1 MQNSSLKQR
10 GRIRQN
16 LPWGTTAA
24 STTAV
29 GHGSTSQ
36 VRNNSDHNNKGRL
49 TSSSSSSSVSS
60 SPAWAL
66 LLLAIFIFAGIFVV
80 EQTTHDSLRHKIH
93 QQQQERRKIQDKK
106 GEDSGS
112 SSHIMAQVPPAQ
124 QEQKGPENVVSDSS
138 SSSSSSSSLLRKMY
152 SDSNLKSPLDGRMYH
167 LIFSTDCSEFQHWQ
181 SYLLFHSALKVQ
193 QPGTVTRI
201 ASGCTDD
208 EKIRL
213 QEWHKEHI
221 SSVMGERFMIH
232 FTPHFSGVKGENG
245 ETVGDYKFFNKPF
258 GLRHWLE
265 NAIGFASPGSSDQMM
280 NQEDDVVI
288 LIDPDML
295 LLRPITGDF
304 SNERDVVIA
313 KRHQKNRKYK
323 VDHGSPFAQKYGLG
337 TQWRT
342 FHLSDIA
349 GPDSPALEVS
359 QADGGTFYPVG
370 PPYIGT
376 VRDMHAISLKWTEFV
391 PRVHKEYPYLLA
403 EMYAFCI
410 AAAHLK
416 LPFQLVDSLM
426 ISNVGVGGEGWPMV
440 DALPSENLCEFAK
453 RPQHEIHPVPSVIHF
468 CQRYTVGEWFFS
480 KRRMVKDFF
489 ECDSPLLEEPP
500 SNVILESDYKHPP
513 GGART
518 DLDPVNAQREGFVV
532 CGMLGALNDAGVFFK
547 EHHCGAS
554 GSNMEKTLNLN
565 RLK

>member
-1 MQNSSLKQR
+1 MFNPSLKQR

-16 LPWGTTAA
+16 VQPTFGSSNGTMN
-24 STTAV
+24 
-29 GHGSTSQ
+29 Q
-36 VRNNSDHNNKGRL
+36 VKQEKGRGG
-49 TSSSSSSSVSS
+49 SGGGGG
-60 SPAWAL
+60 PALAL
-66 LLLAIFIFAGIFVV
+66 LLLGVFILAGLFFV
-80 EQTTHDSLRHKIH
+80 EQSTHGSLRERIH
-93 QQQQERRKIQDKK
+93 QQQQEKRNKQTVILNDIPNDVVKITTEDDK
-106 GEDSGS
+106 DDMSIS
-112 SSHIMAQVPPAQ
+112 SRQ
-124 QEQKGPENVVSDSS
+124 QEQQEQQQEQQELEQSQELGTDSDGQNI
-138 SSSSSSSSLLRKMY
+138 Y
-152 SDSNLKSPLDGRMYH
+152 NDSNLKSAQDGRMYH

-201 ASGCTDD
+201 ASGCKDD
-208 EKIRL
+208 EKIQL
-213 QEWHKEHI
+213 QQWHKEHI
-221 SSVMGERFMIH
+221 SNVMGERFMVH
-232 FTPHFSGVKGENG
+232 FTPHFSGVKDENG

-265 NAIGFASPGSSDQMM
+265 NALGFVPGSSQVL

-288 LIDPDML
+288 LIDPDMV

-304 SNERDVVIA
+304 SNDRDVVIGR
-313 KRHQKNRKYK
+313 RHLENRKYK

-337 TQWRT
+337 TQWRS

-359 QADGGTFYPVG
+359 QADGAAFYPVG

-376 VRDMHAISLKWTEFV
+376 VRDMHSISLKWTEFV
-391 PRVHKEYPYLLA
+391 PKVHKEYPYLLA

-416 LPFQLVDSLM
+416 LPFQLIDSLM

-440 DALPSENLCEFAK
+440 DKLPEENLCEFAK
-453 RPQHEIHPVPSVIHF
+453 RPQHDIHPVPTVIHY
-468 CQRYTVGEWFFS
+468 CQRYTIGEWFFS

-500 SNVILESDYKHPP
+500 MDVIQTTDYKHPP
-513 GGART
+513 GGSRT
-518 DLDPVNAQREGFVV
+518 ELDPKNAKMEGFVV
-532 CGMLGALNDAGVFFK
+532 CGMIGALNDAAMYFK
-547 EHHCGAS
+547 EHHCDGAV
-554 GSNMEKTLNLN
+554 NFEKTLNLN
-565 RLK
+565 QLH

>member
-1 MQNSSLKQR
+1 MLNPSLKQR
-10 GRIRQN
+10 GRLRHN
-16 LPWGTTAA
+16 LQPTSVSSGTTANQ
-24 STTAV
+24 
-29 GHGSTSQ
+29 GRH
-36 VRNNSDHNNKGRL
+36 DKGGR
-49 TSSSSSSSVSS
+49 
-60 SPAWAL
+60 
-66 LLLAIFIFAGIFVV
+66 AG
-80 EQTTHDSLRHKIH
+80 L
-93 QQQQERRKIQDKK
+93 
-106 GEDSGS
+106 
-112 SSHIMAQVPPAQ
+112 
-124 QEQKGPENVVSDSS
+124 SS
-138 SSSSSSSSLLRKMY
+138 SSSSSSSPALALLLLGLFILAGLFFVEQSTHASLREKIHLQQREKRNKMLPDDPIEKELLGDKVDASISSRQEQQSQELK
-152 SDSNLKSPLDGRMYH
+152 SDSFQNIYNDPSLKSAADGRMYH

-201 ASGCTDD
+201 ASGCSDE

-221 SSVMGERFMIH
+221 TNVMGEKFMVH
-232 FTPHFSGVKGENG
+232 FTPHFSGVKDENG

-265 NAIGFASPGSSDQMM
+265 NAIGFVPGSSDQVLK
-280 NQEDDVVI
+280 QEDDVVI
-288 LIDPDML
+288 LIDPDMV

-304 SNERDVVIA
+304 SNDRDVVIG
-313 KRHQKNRKYK
+313 KRHQRDRRYK

-337 TQWRT
+337 TQWRS

-376 VRDMHAISLKWTEFV
+376 VRDMHSISLKWTEFV

-416 LPFQLVDSLM
+416 LPFQLIDSLM

-440 DALPSENLCEFAK
+440 DEMPSENLCEFSK
-453 RPQHEIHPVPSVIHF
+453 RPKHEIYPVPSVIHY
-468 CQRYTVGEWFFS
+468 CQRYTIGEWFFS

-500 SNVILESDYKHPP
+500 MDVIEKSDYKHPP
-513 GGART
+513 GGSRT
-518 DLDPVNAQREGFVV
+518 DLDPVNAKREGFVV
-532 CGMLGALNDAGVFFK
+532 CGMIGALNDAGVFFK

-554 GSNMEKTLNLN
+554 GNLEKTLNLN
-565 RLK
+565 RLG